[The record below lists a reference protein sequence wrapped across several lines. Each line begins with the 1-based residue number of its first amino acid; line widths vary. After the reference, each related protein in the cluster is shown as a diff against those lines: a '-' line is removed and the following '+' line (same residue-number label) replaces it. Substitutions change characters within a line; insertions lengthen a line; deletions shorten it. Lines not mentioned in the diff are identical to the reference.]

1 MSQKNTI
8 SGVQF
13 CYHRT
18 PQQGLDRENK
28 LRLSAEMEKLKKMVR
43 GAGRQNNLYGKKHFV
58 INNISACVCSSVSRF
73 AKANFT

>member
-43 GAGRQNNLYGKKHFV
+43 GAGRVKITYTER
-58 INNISACVCSSVSRF
+58 STS
-73 AKANFT
+73 